1 MLFGF
6 LLQIASRVLIIKDR
20 ISISCDMW
28 GRSSRTWGWCLS
40 LNCRENR
47 KQRQTYFLSFTSL
60 VSKVKHRPKNEV
72 IWLFSKYISRLTH
85 WDLKFIK
92 EALFYKLNIAPLPF
106 SGLTL
111 INWIP
116 WLIYDRVWTHRQMR
130 TAGLLGG
137 LPPSWRYA
145 VLEKGVGR
153 LPIFPSIQ
161 WWTG

>member
-6 LLQIASRVLIIKDR
+6 LLQIASTVLIIKDR

-28 GRSSRTWGWCLS
+28 GRSSRTWGRYLS

-47 KQRQTYFLSFTSL
+47 KQRQTYFFIFYITLI

-72 IWLFSKYISRLTH
+72 SWLFSKYISHLSH

-116 WLIYDRVWTHRQMR
+116 WLIYDWVWTHHQMR
-130 TAGLLGG
+130 TTGLLGG
-137 LPPSWRYA
+137 LPPSWR
-145 VLEKGVGR
+145 
-153 LPIFPSIQ
+153 
-161 WWTG
+161 